1 MIRQKAKFIKE
12 ILYPQLCYSSIVN
25 PMKIS
30 LRVLNIF
37 EIRICSANIQLH
49 KLEPLAESYEMYK
62 IGLHQITRL
71 KTEQIQNKFFQY
83 F

>member
-1 MIRQKAKFIKE
+1 
-12 ILYPQLCYSSIVN
+12 
-25 PMKIS
+25 MKIS
-30 LRVLNIF
+30 LKVLNIF

-71 KTEQIQNKFFQY
+71 KTDTK
-83 F
+83 